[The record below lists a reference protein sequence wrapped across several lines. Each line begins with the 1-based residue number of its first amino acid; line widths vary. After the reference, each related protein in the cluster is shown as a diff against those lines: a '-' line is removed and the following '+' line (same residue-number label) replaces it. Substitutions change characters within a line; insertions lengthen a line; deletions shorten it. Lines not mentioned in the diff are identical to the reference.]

1 MSPGLGA
8 HYVPP
13 QLASVTSHTMS
24 LPTSR
29 SSHKVFLPPGK
40 YFAPPPFFFFNFKNF
55 YFTSF
60 QHTGRRLDICI
71 VCETTPPGL
80 FLASDSP
87 PGRPVTADRVPQVP
101 RAVRPGPAT
110 VRQRLPRAAL
120 TLPPVLRPR
129 DPLSGRHR
137 RSSVSASLFLISFL
151 LLLLLFLDSALSE
164 ITWYLSSSVC
174 LTNFARPKSL
184 EGHPVLP

>member
-1 MSPGLGA
+1 MSRMGNHVPWPGGA
-8 HYVPP
+8 LRATTVGFCDFAHHVP
-13 QLASVTSHTMS
+13 SYF
-24 LPTSR
+24 
-29 SSHKVFLPPGK
+29 KVFAQGFPSAWKVFCTIL
-40 YFAPPPFFFFNFKNF
+40 FFFFLNFKNF

-60 QHTGRRLDICI
+60 QPTGRRLDICI

-87 PGRPVTADRVPQVP
+87 PGRPVTEDHVP

-129 DPLSGRHR
+129 DPPLRPSPAVLCIGE
-137 RSSVSASLFLISFL
+137 SVF
-151 LLLLLFLDSALSE
+151 D
-164 ITWYLSSSVC
+164 
-174 LTNFARPKSL
+174 
-184 EGHPVLP
+184 

>member
-24 LPTSR
+24 LPASR

-40 YFAPPPFFFFNFKNF
+40 YFAPSCFFFLNFKNF

-60 QHTGRRLDICI
+60 QPTGRRLDIRI

-80 FLASDSP
+80 CLASDSP
-87 PGRPVTADRVPQVP
+87 PGRHVTADRVP
-101 RAVRPGPAT
+101 RAVRSGPAT
-110 VRQRLPRAAL
+110 
-120 TLPPVLRPR
+120 
-129 DPLSGRHR
+129 PLSGRHR

-174 LTNFARPKSL
+174 LTNFARPKNL